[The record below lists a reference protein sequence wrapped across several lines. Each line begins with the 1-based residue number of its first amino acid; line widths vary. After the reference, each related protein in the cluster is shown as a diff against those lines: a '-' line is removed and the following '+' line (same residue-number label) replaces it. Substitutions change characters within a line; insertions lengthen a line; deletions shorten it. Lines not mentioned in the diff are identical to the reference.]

1 MKFLLS
7 QCYRDNTRINHSI
20 IVLQQDAINIA
31 LHECYRSLSYANY
44 EFHAATL
51 QSHSTLQYDIYVVLR
66 RYLQS

>member
-51 QSHSTLQYDIYVVLR
+51 QSH
-66 RYLQS
+66 